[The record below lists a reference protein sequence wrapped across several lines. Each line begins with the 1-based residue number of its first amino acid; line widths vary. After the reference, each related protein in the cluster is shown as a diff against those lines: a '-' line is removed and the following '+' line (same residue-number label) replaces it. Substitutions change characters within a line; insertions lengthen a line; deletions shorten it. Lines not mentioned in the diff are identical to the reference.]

1 MNVLSLFDG
10 ISGARV
16 ALDKL
21 GIKVDNYYASEIDK
35 YAIQVS
41 KKNYPNIIQLGDV
54 TKVDGTSLPHIDLLI
69 GGSPCQGFSI
79 AGHQLNFE
87 DPRSKLFFEYVRILK
102 EVKPTY
108 FILENVKMK
117 KEYQDI
123 ISEYLGVQPIEI
135 NSGLLSAQNRPR
147 LYWTNIPNVELPKDK
162 GLTLRDI
169 YFSGDYRKNYDMH
182 CLRDKKV
189 SSNGLIQ
196 IGKANIKGHDSIRRV
211 YHLDGKAPTLTTMGG
226 GHREPKVAV
235 SPLYWAKLLPMECE
249 QLQTYPIGYTEGLS
263 NSQRYKCLGN
273 SFTVDVIAHILSYI
287 KEEK

>member
-10 ISGARV
+10 ISGAQV
-16 ALDKL
+16 ALSRA
-21 GIKVDNYYASEIDK
+21 GIKVHNYYAVEIDK
-35 YAIQVS
+35 YAIDITQR
-41 KKNYPNIIQLGDV
+41 NHPNTIQLGDV
-54 TKVDGTSLPHIDLLI
+54 TKLCTNTLPKIDLLI
-69 GGSPCQGFSI
+69 GGSPCTGFSV
-79 AGHQLNFE
+79 AGKKLNFK
-87 DPRSKLFFEYVRILK
+87 DPQSKLFFEYVRILK

-147 LYWTNIPNVELPKDK
+147 LYWTNIPNVELPEDK
-162 GLTLRDI
+162 GLVLKHIR
-169 YFSGDYRKNYDMH
+169 FAKGVRKTYDMNY
-182 CLRDKKV
+182 LKDRMV

-196 IGKANIKGHDSIRRV
+196 IGEAFIKGHESIKRV
-211 YHLDGKAPTLTTMGG
+211 YSLNGKAPTLTTMGG

-235 SPLYWAKLLPMECE
+235 SEYKWVKLLPMECE

-273 SFTVDVIAHILSYI
+273 SFTVDVITHILKQI
-287 KEEK
+287 KEV